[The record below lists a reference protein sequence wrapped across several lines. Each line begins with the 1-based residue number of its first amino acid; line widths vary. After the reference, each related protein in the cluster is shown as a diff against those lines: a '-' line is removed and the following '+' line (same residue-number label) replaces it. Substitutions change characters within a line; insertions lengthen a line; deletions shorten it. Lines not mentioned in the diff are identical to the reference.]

1 MTKDELTHQVIGIAM
16 KVHRALGPGF
26 LESVYHRSLEI
37 EWAGVNLSFQSEV
50 PVNVFYQQTLV
61 GKFQAD
67 LIISQSGGGRLLIE
81 LKAVETI
88 VKAHEAQTANYLTA
102 TGIDDALI
110 LNFGTSSLQFKHKYR
125 KGLTLAHSDPA

>member
-1 MTKDELTHQVIGIAM
+1 MTMDELTHQVIGIAM
-16 KVHRALGPGF
+16 KVHPALGPGF

-37 EWAGVNLSFQSEV
+37 ELSGASLSFESEV
-50 PVNVFYQQTLV
+50 PVNVFYQQKLV

-67 LIISQSGGGRLLIE
+67 LIISHPTGGRLLIE
-81 LKAVETI
+81 LQAVETI
-88 VKAHEAQTANYLTA
+88 VKAHEAQTVNYLTA